1 MHLDEERLQR
11 LLHGER
17 EGFDRREAEAHL
29 RECPVCRERLAAA
42 EHDQAEIFALLRR
55 LDHPT
60 PALNAEVLAAKARAA
75 RHTWGSWA
83 AAVLLFLGIAGAA
96 AALPGSP
103 VRRWIQTAAAR
114 IGGAERPVSSEP
126 RGSTEQAAGIA
137 AVPGREFVVS
147 FNSPE
152 QGSHAR
158 VSLTDGAE
166 VVVRAPSGAASFTS
180 DAERLVVDN
189 HGSGA
194 TYEIEIPRTAPHVEI
209 RVGGNR
215 IFLKEGSRVVTKT
228 PAEDGQ
234 HYLLPLATTP

>member
-29 RECPVCRERLAAA
+29 RECPACRERLAAA
-42 EHDQAEIFALLRR
+42 EHDQVEIFGLLRR
-55 LDHPT
+55 LDHPV

-75 RHTWGSWA
+75 RRTWGSWA

-103 VRRWIQTAAAR
+103 VRRWIQTAAAW
-114 IGGAERPVSSEP
+114 IGERRVEP
-126 RGSTEQAAGIA
+126 AQRGSTEQAAGIA

-147 FNSPE
+147 FNAPE
-152 QGSHAR
+152 QGSRAR

-215 IFLKEGSRVVTKT
+215 IFLKEGSRVVTRT
-228 PAEDGQ
+228 PAEDGE
-234 HYLLPLATTP
+234 HYLLPLAPTP